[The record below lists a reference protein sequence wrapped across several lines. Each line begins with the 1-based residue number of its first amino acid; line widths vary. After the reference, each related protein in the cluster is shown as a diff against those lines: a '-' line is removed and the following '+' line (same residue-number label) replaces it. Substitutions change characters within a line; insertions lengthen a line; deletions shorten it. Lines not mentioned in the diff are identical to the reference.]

1 MSYLTQLKTKMNDN
15 LVISKCNNNLR
26 SLIAMKAGLPLIRK
40 LDVIPDRHLE
50 TLSRKYG
57 YEIQSIKKAIM
68 HDEWC

>member
-1 MSYLTQLKTKMNDN
+1 MNDN

-26 SLIAMKAGLPLIRK
+26 SLIAMNAGLPLIRK